1 MNIITEVTMLKRI
14 NLTGNPNLGVYIS
27 ITDEIAIVPLNLPMI
42 MENSIK
48 ETLEVEVIRSSI
60 AGSNLNGALS
70 VGNSKGFIVSPYT
83 TDKEIEVLE
92 SNGLNVAKIPDRYT
106 AVGNI
111 IALND
116 NGAITTPLLSDT
128 SVKIIGDVLELKV
141 ERSSLAGSN
150 IIGSLATVT
159 NKGALL
165 HPKTT
170 NEEIEFVEEVF
181 EVPADIGTVG
191 RGISLVGACS
201 IANSS
206 GAIVAEDTTG
216 PEMVRIEESLG
227 FLE

>member
-1 MNIITEVTMLKRI
+1 MLKRI
-14 NLTGNPNLGVYIS
+14 NLTGNPNLGVYMS
-27 ITDEIAIVPLNLPMI
+27 VTDEIAIVPLSLPVV

-48 ETLEVEVIRSSI
+48 EVLEVEVIRSSI
-60 AGSNLNGALS
+60 AGSNLIGALS

-83 TDKEIEVLE
+83 TDKEIEGLK
-92 SNGLNVAKIPDRYT
+92 SNGITVAKIPDKYT

-116 NGAITTPLLSDT
+116 NGAIVTSLLSDT
-128 SVKIIGDVLELKV
+128 SVKIIGDVLGIKV
-141 ERSSLAGSN
+141 ERFSIANSN

-165 HPKTT
+165 HPETT
-170 NEEIEFVEEVF
+170 TEEIKFVEEVF

-201 IANSS
+201 IANSF
-206 GAIVAEDTTG
+206 GAIVAENTTG

-227 FLE
+227 FLEE

>member
-1 MNIITEVTMLKRI
+1 MLKRI

-27 ITDEIAIVPLNLPMI
+27 VTDEIAIVPLNLPVI

-48 ETLEVEVIRSSI
+48 EALEVEVIRSSI
-60 AGSNLNGALS
+60 SGSNLAGALS

-83 TDKEIEVLE
+83 FDREIENLK
-92 SNGLNVAKIPDRYT
+92 SNGIVVAKIPDKFT
-106 AVGNI
+106 AIGNI

-116 NGAITTPLLSDT
+116 NGAIATPFLSDA
-128 SVKIIGDVLELKV
+128 SVKIIEELLELKV
-141 ERSSLAGSN
+141 QRSSIANLN

-165 HPKTT
+165 HPNTT
-170 NEEIEFVEEVF
+170 NEEIELVEEVF
-181 EVPADIGTVG
+181 KVHADIGTVG
-191 RGISLVGACS
+191 RGIPLVGACS

-216 PEMVRIEESLG
+216 PEMVRIEETLG
-227 FLE
+227 FLEE